1 MTMTAERKGELI
13 TQYRTDD
20 KDTGSPE
27 VQIALLTEDIL
38 ILTEHMKVHRKD
50 YHSRRGLLQKV
61 SRRNKLLGYLNRAAH
76 PRYLEITE
84 RLGLRRTAS

>member
-1 MTMTAERKGELI
+1 MTASQADRQKTIE
-13 TQYRTDD
+13 QFRTHDG
-20 KDTGSPE
+20 DTGSPE
-27 VQIALLTEDIL
+27 VQIALLTEDIRV
-38 ILTEHMKVHRKD
+38 LTEHMKVHRKD

-84 RLGLRRTAS
+84 KLGLRRTAG